1 MKCYALAAVGILA
14 FMSTSAR
21 AFNGEYCFE
30 LYFKSDYANCP
41 GDTNGMKWV
50 PGCTSFFVAPN
61 RTPNKF
67 EVELWDKD
75 TTNSDDFI
83 GTYLLTYSNEE
94 NLGVCLQFSWDPVA
108 RGEAAPDVF
117 IRTDFLVRGNATAPF
132 KSQACEVDD
141 SASGDSCSD
150 QLSATWRTYAMT
162 DCTNCTE
169 PSVLLFSP
177 DQASFVNR
185 AAMILHSAGVYEAA
199 FDSWSVRSKNT
210 WFWIDGDRC
219 EGACTF
225 SRGRW
230 VSMPFSSIQRWDTPT
245 HETGHS
251 FHVQALQEDNFP
263 GLSCGCIAGDNGC
276 FNPNGHIIDQ
286 PSNERCATTEGFA
299 NYVHAVSWW
308 SPNNSLSRP
317 TKNGK
322 SIEGGTTT
330 TNSNCSVNSE
340 IELEIARTF
349 WDYDDANNEAD
360 MPSPGV
366 GADPVNGTTTTIIN
380 GWTNFV
386 DGFGNHQSD
395 EDEDDP
401 EEDWPENA
409 LNMQDYVFN
418 VSDGQNF
425 ADSMSHN
432 ATQCVST
439 L

>member
-1 MKCYALAAVGILA
+1 MSDRLRTFVKERWPNCAWHREWSVEHVLDGGTRLRGAADLALETTEGFVVIDHKRFPSPGGDKEH
-14 FMSTSAR
+14 AR
-21 AFNGEYCFE
+21 AFAGQ
-30 LYFKSDYANCP
+30 LHAYA
-41 GDTNGMKWV
+41 GG
-50 PGCTSFFVAPN
+50 
-61 RTPNKF
+61 
-67 EVELWDKD
+67 
-75 TTNSDDFI
+75 I
-83 GTYLLTYSNEE
+83 
-94 NLGVCLQFSWDPVA
+94 
-108 RGEAAPDVF
+108 EAARKRPTLGTLVHF
-117 IRTDFLVRGNATAPF
+117 PRIGRT
-132 KSQACEVDD
+132 E
-141 SASGDSCSD
+141 
-150 QLSATWRTYAMT
+150 
-162 DCTNCTE
+162 
-169 PSVLLFSP
+169 
-177 DQASFVNR
+177 
-185 AAMILHSAGVYEAA
+185 
-199 FDSWSVRSKNT
+199 
-210 WFWIDGDRC
+210 
-219 EGACTF
+219 
-225 SRGRW
+225 
-230 VSMPFSSIQRWDTPT
+230 RWDTPT

-299 NYVHAVSWW
+299 HYVHAVSWW